1 MELYKGLPLKTIAA
15 VNKDSVECIFGVTTE
30 TVEHLVA
37 NCLLDALNENIETE
51 EIEEFDNS
59 YAYAVPQEVF
69 EDEDEVILKFI
80 NENIDDWYQVE

>member
-1 MELYKGLPLKTIAA
+1 MELYKGLPLKTITA

-37 NCLLDALNENIETE
+37 NFLLDSLNEDMDIE

-59 YAYAVPQEVF
+59 YSYAVPQEVF
-69 EDEDEVILKFI
+69 EDEDEVILKYI